1 MNVFQNY
8 GKYYDLLYQDKDY
21 VGEANFLIELFKK
34 HNIDNG
40 ARLLELGTGTGKH
53 ACHLAEQG
61 YFVTGIEQSDIMLE
75 IAGQALATKN
85 TDIANRIKL
94 YKGDIRTWDAEKEN
108 QGEQSERFDAVFSLF
123 HVMSYM
129 QNLADLKAVFANIKK
144 QVKSNGVFV
153 FDCWYGPAVLNLKPE
168 TRFKIMTDGEYTIE
182 RVAQASMDTTK
193 QQVTIDYT
201 LFSKDKDQE
210 NYQKFTEQHKM
221 RFLFKSE
228 IELLCEQFDCEL
240 TDSFEWMTKADLS
253 QDTWG
258 ACFIITL

>member
-21 VGEANFLIELFKK
+21 VGEANFLIELLKK
-34 HNIDNG
+34 HNIGNG
-40 ARLLELGTGTGKH
+40 ARLLELGAGTGKH

-61 YFVTGIEQSDIMLE
+61 YFVTGIEQSDVMLE
-75 IAGQALATKN
+75 IAGQGLLDKGSSV
-85 TDIANRIKL
+85 TDRVKL
-94 YKGDIRTWDAEKEN
+94 YKGDIRTWDGKSN
-108 QGEQSERFDAVFSLF
+108 QEQKFDAVFSLF

-129 QNLADLKAVFANIKK
+129 QTLADLKAVFANIKK
-144 QVKSNGVFV
+144 QVKQSGIFV
-153 FDCWYGPAVLNLKPE
+153 FDCWYGPAVLSLKPE

-201 LFSKDKDQE
+201 LFSKDKNQE
-210 NYQKFTEQHKM
+210 NHQKFTEQHKM

-240 TDSFEWMTKADLS
+240 ADSFEWMTKADLS

-258 ACFIITL
+258 ACFVITL